1 MQKVTRD
8 IVTYKVLKSH
18 GIEMGV
24 RWTLLAKLVEHSFVH
39 GEQQCVTLH
48 QVPKCMSY

>member
-24 RWTLLAKLVEHSFVH
+24 RWTLLA
-39 GEQQCVTLH
+39 
-48 QVPKCMSY
+48 